1 MLTAAVRLP
10 GSGRHSHA
18 ARSMSEAQPAQSSRS
33 QAQLL
38 QALHQARAAV
48 AQSASTAEDRRIAG
62 PVLSEIDRALA
73 ALDPATALDAALTPG
88 EAAVLPGPDETE
100 ALRREIERLRVLAG
114 EAQMLGEHEHVL
126 LHTLLEQS
134 PHGVLVCDL
143 QGRLILHNRAAER
156 IWAGSA
162 TTEGIADWG
171 KYRAYHPDGR
181 PYEPEDWAMARCL
194 SRREVVQAEEV
205 HFQRFDGTHGI
216 LLGSCAP
223 LVAPDGRL
231 LGAIS
236 VFADITHFKE
246 MEAENA
252 RLYRR
257 AEEALRLRD
266 ELLASVT
273 HDLRSPL
280 AAVKAQAQRLAQRA
294 AAMVTREGERLAAGL
309 AHIDAAATRMG
320 ALIDELLDLAQLQMG
335 RDLALDRAPADL
347 VTLASRLAAELRQ
360 VHPGHIFTVHAPV
373 QDVHG
378 YVDAARL
385 ERVLANLLSNAA
397 KYSPAGSEVRLE
409 VSQEEQDGRRW
420 AILVVEDQGMGIP
433 AADLPYIFERFHR
446 GSNVAGRVP
455 GTGLGLAG
463 AHRIIEQH
471 GGTISV
477 ESEEGQGS
485 RFTIRLPLSA

>member
-1 MLTAAVRLP
+1 M
-10 GSGRHSHA
+10 
-18 ARSMSEAQPAQSSRS
+18 
-33 QAQLL
+33 
-38 QALHQARAAV
+38 
-48 AQSASTAEDRRIAG
+48 
-62 PVLSEIDRALA
+62 LSEIDRALA
-73 ALDPATALDAALTPG
+73 ALDPSTALDATLTPG
-88 EAAVLPGPDETE
+88 EATVRPRPDEIE

-114 EAQMLGEHEHVL
+114 EAQMLGDHGHML
-126 LHTLLEQS
+126 LHTPLEQS
-134 PHGVLVCDL
+134 PHGVLVCDP
-143 QGRLILHNRAAER
+143 QGQLILHNRAAER

-162 TTEGIADWG
+162 TTEGIADWS

-181 PYEPEDWAMARCL
+181 PYEPQDWAMARCL
-194 SRREVVQAEEV
+194 GQREVVEAEEV

-246 MEAENA
+246 IEAENA

-280 AAVKAQAQRLAQRA
+280 AAVKAQAQRLAQCA
-294 AAMVTREGERLAAGL
+294 AALATPEGERLAAGL
-309 AHIDAAATRMG
+309 AHIDAAATRMS

-335 RDLALDRAPADL
+335 RDLALNRAPADL
-347 VTLASRLAAELRQ
+347 VTLVHRVADELHQVYSSHTFTVLAA
-360 VHPGHIFTVHAPV
+360 V

-378 YVDAARL
+378 HVDATRL

-409 VSQEEQDGRRW
+409 VSQAAQDGRQW
-420 AILVVEDQGMGIP
+420 AVLAVEDQGMGIP
-433 AADLPYIFERFHR
+433 AADLPHIFERFHR
-446 GSNVAGRVP
+446 GSNVAGRVA

-463 AHRIIEQH
+463 ARRIIEQH
-471 GGTISV
+471 GGTISA
-477 ESEEGQGS
+477 ESEEGRGS
-485 RFTIRLPLSA
+485 RFTIRLPLGM